1 MALLSYKAQVR
12 SELGVVLWLEWFS
25 QVQGQSEIL
34 SFPNGGVDSIW
45 CCLYHEAAPK
55 ETWTWKLSSG
65 LNIILSQ
72 DLKPI
77 LLETVKFMQS
87 LLHHIVSFKISIP
100 IGWYQT
106 KQLFGKMIIFFL
118 FREAL
123 NILKNNE
130 TIGFTEIVH
139 VPF

>member
-1 MALLSYKAQVR
+1 M
-12 SELGVVLWLEWFS
+12 
-25 QVQGQSEIL
+25 QGQSEIL

-45 CCLYHEAAPK
+45 CCLYDEAAPK
-55 ETWTWKLSSG
+55 ETWTWILSSV

-77 LLETVKFMQS
+77 LPETVKFMQP
-87 LLHHIVSFKISIP
+87 LLHHIVSFKISVP

-106 KQLFGKMIIFFL
+106 KQLFDKMIIFFL

-130 TIGFTEIVH
+130 TIGFKGIVH